1 MPAFCARWPD
11 GSFSI
16 VDAEDEVHA
25 LILLDEL
32 GDEPAELWPMQSCL
46 LDFELTDDGTFRI
59 RQFGEETGPEI
70 MDRAYPVLG
79 KVLQDETF
87 ADHTMEDC
95 GESLNC
101 GAEAREALRKAVDI
115 ERNRLKEFQRTSAAT
130 EVGKGVQGAIGGSGA
145 YIDALVQQVA
155 GQRLKRF
162 KPARNVKPS

>member
-16 VDAEDEVHA
+16 VDADDKVHA

-32 GDEPAELWPMQSCL
+32 GDEPAELWQMQSCL
-46 LDFELTDDGTFRI
+46 LDFELTDDGEFRI

-70 MDRAYPVLG
+70 MERAYPVLG
-79 KVLQDETF
+79 KLLQDETF
-87 ADHTMEDC
+87 ADHPMEDC
-95 GESLNC
+95 SESLNC
-101 GAEAREALRKAVDI
+101 GPEAREALRKAVDI

-130 EVGKGVQGAIGGSGA
+130 EAGKGVQDAIGGSGA

-155 GQRLKRF
+155 GRRLKRF
-162 KPARNVKPS
+162 KPARNTKPS